1 MSEPIYHVGCGAE
14 YGLDG
19 FEYRLPLAAIPAEV
33 DVEWHAWLMPYLN
46 RSAADVAEL
55 VRARFRDVSPEFR
68 ELSELV
74 LEHVPFAVLVYRRAP
89 LIWCVR
95 GDAFNGHGMLYL
107 PPELERGIVREAL
120 RPFGLDSHELLVE
133 YFALFGGMGQGWP
146 WEAGEFAGHRKRGT
160 LVIEPAKTT
169 IEAGFEYKTQ
179 AEIDDIRTRYA
190 RWLGGVD
197 VLIGDDGMMWHI
209 GPDGSICNHQD
220 DVLDA
225 DGVSIAELVA
235 QLVATRTDRH
245 LFNGVY
251 HGFQKPSGPKLYG
264 GED

>member
-1 MSEPIYHVGCGAE
+1 MNEPIDHVGCGAE
-14 YGLDG
+14 YGLDA
-19 FEYRLPLAAIPAEV
+19 FEYRLPLAVIPPKV
-33 DVEWHAWLMPYLN
+33 DAEWHAWLSPYLN
-46 RSAADVAEL
+46 RSAAEVAEL
-55 VRARFRDVSPEFR
+55 VRARFRDASPEFR

-74 LEHVPFAVLVYRRAP
+74 SEHVPFAVLVYRGAP
-89 LIWCVR
+89 LIWCLR
-95 GDAFNGHGMLYL
+95 GEYGGHGLLYL
-107 PPELERGIVREAL
+107 PPELERGLVRDAL
-120 RPFGLDSHELLVE
+120 RPFGVDTHELLVE

-160 LVIEPAKTT
+160 LVIGAAKDT

-197 VLIGDDGMMWHI
+197 VLIGDDGLMWHI

-220 DVLDA
+220 DVLDPET
-225 DGVSIAELVA
+225 VSIGELVA

-251 HGFQKPSGPKLYG
+251 HGFKRPSGPRLYR
-264 GED
+264 EEE